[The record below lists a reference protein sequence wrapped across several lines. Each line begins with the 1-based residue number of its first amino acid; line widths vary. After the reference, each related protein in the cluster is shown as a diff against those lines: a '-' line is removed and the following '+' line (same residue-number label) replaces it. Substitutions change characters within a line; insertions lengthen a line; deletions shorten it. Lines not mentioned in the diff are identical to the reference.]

1 MIKPSQNKY
10 DEKKK
15 IEKIMHVF
23 SHSSLLYFFSGVGV
37 GMVRD
42 VSTLMVAQYFKRK
55 RELVE
60 IIVVSASGVGI
71 SINSVFINGATR
83 DVTICLYYTYN
94 TH

>member
-1 MIKPSQNKY
+1 MYGGVVS
-10 DEKKK
+10 
-15 IEKIMHVF
+15 F
-23 SHSSLLYFFSGVGV
+23 SHFFAGIGV

-83 DVTICLYYTYN
+83 YDASLLPDHFVYTTYTMIDVTKTQSIKTF
-94 TH
+94 